1 MPRLSAKP
9 SRSDQSGPL
18 HRHQT
23 PWVARTPTSDLDP
36 TDSTGAV
43 LAALIILGWIL
54 SLAGCLIEAG
64 SLSNLW
70 IVGALLGRTFLHTGL
85 FIVAHD
91 AMHGSLLPANIGLNH
106 RVGRLALG
114 LYGCLDYDHCL
125 SNHQRHHASP
135 AGSED
140 PDYHDGLCAHP
151 LSWYI
156 RFMGGYL
163 SPLQMTVLIGT
174 WAGGWLAL
182 RSTGSGLLASI
193 LLFWTLPLLLSSVQL
208 FLFGTYLPH
217 RGSVGTTEKPHQV
230 GSWALPPL
238 LSLVSCYHFGYHWEH
253 HRYPHVPWHL
263 LPRVHAIKSSS
274 R

>member
-9 SRSDQSGPL
+9 SQSDRSGPI
-18 HRHQT
+18 HWEHGPRG
-23 PWVARTPTSDLDP
+23 ARISDGDPDP
-36 TDSTGAV
+36 TDPTGAV

-54 SLAGCLIEAG
+54 SLAGCLIEAE
-64 SLSNLW
+64 SLSGFG
-70 IVGALLGRTFLHTGL
+70 IVIALLCRTFLHTGL

-106 RVGRLALG
+106 GIGRIALG
-114 LYGCLDYDHCL
+114 LYGCLDYDHCH

-140 PDYHDGLCAHP
+140 PDYHDGRCTHP

-163 SPLQMTVLIGT
+163 SPLQMTLLVGA
-174 WAGGWLAL
+174 WAGGWMAL
-182 RSTGSGLLASI
+182 RSTGSGLIASI
-193 LLFWTLPLLLSSVQL
+193 LMFWTLPLLLSSVQL

-217 RGSVGTTEKPHQV
+217 RGSVGTAMKPHQV
-230 GSWALPPL
+230 RSWALPPL

-253 HRYPHVPWHL
+253 HRYPHVPWYL
-263 LPRVHAIKSSS
+263 LPRVHAIEPSS